1 MTIWD
6 YTLTMDRENSMNKKR
21 QIALITTAIYTAIMA
36 LGMWYMK
43 NIAGSTYESPE
54 MPKHLLL
61 FEVVMTAIAIGV
73 YYKLFRGD
81 LKKFKTKKTNKLFI
95 SIFGLMSLNLAAMGY
110 MFLTNGNLSRADMSI
125 LLAILLATFLVGL
138 SEELLFRGIVLP
150 AYLDNKGSRI
160 KAVLIAS
167 FLFSIF
173 HLSNLFGGLE
183 VSGMT
188 AQLFNAMLMG
198 LTFAGLALEIGFLT
212 PIIIFHFLYDFL
224 LISNNYTE
232 VDASPF
238 LEIGGVMGWALGVVM
253 FGFIVYKEIQAK
265 KAAAS
270 VAAGERKQ

>member
-1 MTIWD
+1 
-6 YTLTMDRENSMNKKR
+6 MNKK
-21 QIALITTAIYTAIMA
+21 QKIALITTAIYTVIMA

-43 NIAGSTYESPE
+43 NIAGSTYESPD

-61 FEVVMTAIAIGV
+61 FEVVMTAITIGV

-95 SIFGLMSLNLAAMGY
+95 FIFGLMSLNLAAMGY
-110 MFLTNGNLSRADMSI
+110 MFLTKGNFDGADMSI
-125 LLAILLATFLVGL
+125 LLAILAATFLVGL

-150 AYLDNKGSRI
+150 AYLDKRGSRI

-173 HLSNLFGGLE
+173 HLSNLFGGLGM
-183 VSGMT
+183 SGMA

-198 LTFAGLALEIGFLT
+198 LTLAGLALEIGFLT

-224 LISNNYTE
+224 LIASNYTE
-232 VDASPF
+232 ADTSPF
-238 LEIGGVMGWALGVVM
+238 LEIGGVMGWALGLVM
-253 FGFIVYKEIQAK
+253 FAFIVYREIKAK
-265 KAAAS
+265 KAAKS
-270 VAAGERKQ
+270 VADKSK